1 MTRSWWSNAAGG
13 WPTWC
18 HRVEP
23 PVNWG
28 RLFLRILILVVATA
42 AGEVVGVRLG
52 VPLVG
57 GLLGLSTVATLW
69 ALREEWR
76 SRRLIDWLRRDP
88 ESQAPTLP
96 GRWGDVAYHAQKALR
111 QRERALA
118 VAHADQAQFL
128 EAFEATPNGVLLL
141 DGAHHVVWCNRVAA
155 DHLGLDPVRDHLQLI
170 TNLVRQ
176 PVFVDYLLHGDHGD
190 PLLMGSPRHQGSL
203 SIMVRRYA
211 ADRSM
216 VLLQDVSARE
226 QADAMRREFVSHVS
240 HEIRTPLTVLSGFV
254 ETLES
259 LDLDRA
265 ERGRVLSLMRQ
276 QSQRMQSLVSDL
288 LVLARLEGSPRPPVD
303 RWVDLDSL
311 LSRIQAE
318 VCGVS
323 GAAHQVAFPGHT
335 GLELAGQESELHSAI
350 GNLVLN
356 AARYTPQGG
365 EIRVEATTDAE
376 GNAVVAVQDSGIG
389 IAREHIPR
397 LTQRFYRVDPSRSR
411 ETGGTGLGLAI
422 VKHAIQR
429 HGGELLI
436 ESELGRGS
444 CFSLRLPAAR
454 VRRQLLNGG
463 TPGLQ
468 SNALSG
474 VEPVH

>member
-1 MTRSWWSNAAGG
+1 
-13 WPTWC
+13 
-18 HRVEP
+18 
-23 PVNWG
+23 VNWG

-42 AGEVVGVRLG
+42 TGEVVGVRFG
-52 VPLVG
+52 VPVVG

-76 SRRLIDWLRRDP
+76 SRRLIDWLRRDS
-88 ESQAPTLP
+88 ESPAPALP
-96 GRWGDVAYHAQKALR
+96 GRWADVAYHAQKALR
-111 QRERALA
+111 QRERELA
-118 VAHADQAQFL
+118 MAHADQAQFL

-176 PVFVDYLLHGDHGD
+176 PLFVDYLLNGDHD
-190 PLLMGSPRHQGSL
+190 EPLLMGSPRHQGSL
-203 SIMVRRYA
+203 SILVRRYA

-259 LDLDRA
+259 IDLDRA
-265 ERGRVLSLMRQ
+265 ERGRILGLMRQ

-311 LSRIQAE
+311 LSRIEAE
-318 VCGVS
+318 VRGVS
-323 GAAHQVAFPGHT
+323 GGCHQLVFPHHT
-335 GLELAGQESELHSAI
+335 GLALAGQESELHSAI

-356 AARYTPQGG
+356 AVRYTPSGG
-365 EIRVEATTDAE
+365 EIRVEAAMDAE
-376 GNAVVAVQDSGIG
+376 GNAVVAVEDSGVG

-436 ESELGRGS
+436 DSELGRGS
-444 CFSLRLPAAR
+444 RFSLRLPAAR
-454 VRRQLLNGG
+454 VRQHLLSGD
-463 TPGLQ
+463 TPGSQ
-468 SNALSG
+468 SSALSG
-474 VEPVH
+474 GEPVH

>member
-1 MTRSWWSNAAGG
+1 M
-13 WPTWC
+13 
-18 HRVEP
+18 
-23 PVNWG
+23 NWG
-28 RLFLRILILVVATA
+28 RLFLRIFILVAATA

-52 VPLVG
+52 VSVFG

-76 SRRLIDWLRRDP
+76 SARLIEWLRRD
-88 ESQAPTLP
+88 SDAPAPSLP
-96 GRWGDVAYHAQKALR
+96 GRWGDVAYHAEKALR
-111 QRERALA
+111 VRERELA
-118 VAHADQAQFL
+118 AAYADQAQFL
-128 EAFEATPNGVLLL
+128 QAFEATPNGVMLL
-141 DGAHHVVWCNRVAA
+141 DAAHHVVWCNRVAA
-155 DHLGLDPVRDHLQLI
+155 DHFGLDPERDRLQLI

-176 PVFVDYLLHGDHGD
+176 PLFVDYLLSGDYEE

-203 SIMVRRYA
+203 SILIRRYA
-211 ADRSM
+211 ADRYM

-265 ERGRVLSLMRQ
+265 ERDRILGLMRQ

-303 RWVDLDSL
+303 RWVELDGL
-311 LSRIQAE
+311 LSSIEAE
-318 VCGVS
+318 VRSVS
-323 GAAHQVAFPGHT
+323 GGLHQIIFPPRTH
-335 GLELAGQESELHSAI
+335 LALAGQETELHSAI

-356 AARYTPQGG
+356 AVRYTPRGG
-365 EIRVEATTDAE
+365 EIRVEALVNSDGHALIT
-376 GNAVVAVQDSGIG
+376 VQDSGIG

-436 ESELGRGS
+436 DSELGRGS
-444 CFSLRLPAAR
+444 RFSLRVPSAR
-454 VRRQLLNGG
+454 VKQLEPSDG
-463 TPGLQ
+463 TPGSQ
-468 SNALSG
+468 SSARSAG
-474 VEPVH
+474 EPAH

>member
-1 MTRSWWSNAAGG
+1 
-13 WPTWC
+13 
-18 HRVEP
+18 
-23 PVNWG
+23 VNWG
-28 RLFLRILILVVATA
+28 RLCLRILILVTATV

-52 VPLVG
+52 VSVLG
-57 GLLGLSTVATLW
+57 GLVGLSTVATLW

-76 SRRLIDWLRRDP
+76 SLRLIDWLKRDSDAP
-88 ESQAPTLP
+88 APTLP
-96 GRWGDVAYHAQKALR
+96 GRWGDVAYHAEKALR
-111 QRERALA
+111 ARERELSAA
-118 VAHADQAQFL
+118 YADQAQFL
-128 EAFEATPNGVLLL
+128 QAFEATPNGVLLL
-141 DGAHHVVWCNRVAA
+141 DSAHHVVWCNRVAA
-155 DHLGLDPVRDHLQLI
+155 DHFGLDPDRDRLQLI

-176 PVFVDYLLHGDHGD
+176 PIFVDYLLGGDHEE
-190 PLLMGSPRHQGSL
+190 PLLMASPRHQGSL
-203 SIMVRRYA
+203 SILIRRYA

-254 ETLES
+254 ETLQS
-259 LDLDRA
+259 LELDRG
-265 ERGRVLSLMRQ
+265 ERDRILGLMRQ

-288 LVLARLEGSPRPPVD
+288 LVLARLEGSPRPAVD
-303 RWVDLDSL
+303 RWVELDGL
-311 LSRIQAE
+311 LARIEAE
-318 VCGVS
+318 VRGVS
-323 GAAHQVAFPGHT
+323 AGHHRIVFPQPTH
-335 GLELAGQESELHSAI
+335 LALAGQESELHSAI

-356 AARYTPQGG
+356 AARYTPEGG
-365 EIRVEATTDAE
+365 EIRIEAQIDTDGHALI
-376 GNAVVAVQDSGIG
+376 AVQDSGIG
-389 IAREHIPR
+389 ISREHIPR

-444 CFSLRLPAAR
+444 RFTLRVPSAR
-454 VRRQLLNGG
+454 VKSLEPRVG

-468 SNALSG
+468 SSARS
-474 VEPVH
+474 VDEPVH

>member
-1 MTRSWWSNAAGG
+1 M
-13 WPTWC
+13 
-18 HRVEP
+18 
-23 PVNWG
+23 NWG
-28 RLFLRILILVVATA
+28 RLFLRITLLVMATV
-42 AGEVVGVRLG
+42 AGEAIGVRLG
-52 VPLVG
+52 VSVVG
-57 GLLGLSTVATLW
+57 GLLGLSAMATLW

-76 SRRLIDWLRRDP
+76 SIRLIDWLKRD
-88 ESQAPTLP
+88 SDAPAPALP
-96 GRWGDVAYHAQKALR
+96 GRWGDVAYHAEKALR
-111 QRERALA
+111 RRERELA
-118 VAHADQAQFL
+118 AAHADQAQFL

-141 DGAHHVVWCNRVAA
+141 DDAHHVVWCNRVAA
-155 DHLGLDPVRDHLQLI
+155 DHFGLHPERDRLQLI

-176 PVFVDYLLHGDHGD
+176 PTFVDYLLQGDHEE
-190 PLLMGSPRHQGSL
+190 PLLMSSPRHQGSL
-203 SIMVRRYA
+203 SILIRRYA

-259 LDLDRA
+259 LDLDRV
-265 ERGRVLSLMRQ
+265 ERDRILAMMRQ

-311 LSRIQAE
+311 LSRIEAE
-318 VCGVS
+318 VRSVS
-323 GAAHQVAFPGHT
+323 GGQHRILFPAQT

-356 AARYTPQGG
+356 AVRYTPQGG
-365 EIRVEATTDAE
+365 EVRVEASMNPDGQAW
-376 GNAVVAVQDSGIG
+376 VAVRDSGIG

-436 ESELGRGS
+436 DSELGRGS
-444 CFSLRLPAAR
+444 RFSLRLPAAR
-454 VRRQLLNGG
+454 VRLRSPHGD
-463 TPGLQ
+463 TPGWQ
-468 SNALSG
+468 SSAPSAA
-474 VEPVH
+474 EPVH